1 MTPRYPRKKGKISP
15 LELVRSAATL
25 ALDKKADDVVILDLR
40 QFSLN
45 CDYFMIA
52 SGTSDPHVR
61 AIADWIEER
70 LAAQC
75 GEFPWHREGVATARW
90 ILLDYVDV
98 VMHVFLAEVRETY
111 MLERLWGDAP
121 VERFAPAAP
130 SAPGA
135 PLAGRDAQPGDEA

>member
-1 MTPRYPRKKGKISP
+1 M
-15 LELVRSAATL
+15 ELVRSAANL
-25 ALDKKADDVVILDLR
+25 ALDKKADDVVVLDLR

-45 CDYFMIA
+45 CDYFLIA

-61 AIADWIEER
+61 AIADWIEEQ

-75 GEFPWHREGVATARW
+75 GEFPWHREGTAAARW

-121 VERFAPAAP
+121 VEHFAPAAP
-130 SAPGA
+130 ATPGA
-135 PLAGRDAQPGDEA
+135 RPPERRTRPGDEA